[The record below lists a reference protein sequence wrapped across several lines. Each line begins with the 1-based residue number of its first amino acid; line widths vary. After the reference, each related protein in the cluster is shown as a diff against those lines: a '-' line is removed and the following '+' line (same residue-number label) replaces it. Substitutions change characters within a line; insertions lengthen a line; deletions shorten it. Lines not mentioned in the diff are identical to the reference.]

1 MAGDDQGT
9 LYPVEV
15 LRAFTR
21 QAFVKAGVP
30 EDDADVVTDNLIEA
44 NLRGVDTHGIT
55 RLLAIYIKRLRAGIV
70 NARPRITI
78 VAESPSAITVDGDNG
93 LGAVVA
99 TWAMQE
105 AIRRAGET
113 GACWAGVRRSN
124 HFGATAYF
132 TLMAAARD
140 MVGIGM
146 TNGPAAMAPWGGA
159 KAYMST
165 NPISFAVPG
174 EDQPVVFDMATSVAA
189 RGHILLAVTRGDERI
204 PEGWALDKEG
214 RPTTDPKAAVEG
226 TVMPMAGYKGYVLSM
241 MIDILCGCLTGAAF
255 GPHLGPLY
263 GQFERPQDIGHLFGA
278 IDVGR
283 MVPIAEFKTRLAQM
297 CREIKATPLA
307 AGASGIYIPGEI
319 EAGKRARRLQEG
331 IPIPEGVRREF
342 LEVARELDIPF
353 D

>member
-1 MAGDDQGT
+1 MAADDQGT

-15 LRAFTR
+15 LREFTR
-21 QAFVKAGVP
+21 QAFTKAGVP
-30 EDDADVVTDNLIEA
+30 ADDAEVVTDNLIEA

-55 RLLAIYIKRLRAGIV
+55 RLLAIYVKRLRAGIV
-70 NARPRITI
+70 NARPDIKI
-78 VAESPSAITVDGDNG
+78 VAESPAAITVDGDNG

-99 TWAMQE
+99 TWAMRE
-105 AIRRAGET
+105 AIRRASEA
-113 GACWAGVRRSN
+113 GACWAGVRHSN

-132 TLMAAARD
+132 TMMAAAED

-159 KAYMST
+159 RAYMST

-189 RGHILLAVTRGDERI
+189 RGHILLASTKGQQTI
-204 PEGWALDKEG
+204 PDGWALDKEG
-214 RPTTDPKAAVEG
+214 RPTTSTQAALEG
-226 TVMPMAGYKGYVLSM
+226 TVTPMAGYKGYVLSM
-241 MIDILCGCLTGAAF
+241 MIDILCGCLTGSAF

-263 GQFERPQDIGHLFGA
+263 GQFERPQDIGHLFGV
-278 IDVGR
+278 IDVKR
-283 MVPIAEFKTRLAQM
+283 MVPVEEFKTRLGQM

-307 AGASGIYIPGEI
+307 AGSSGIYIPGEI

-331 IPIPEGVRREF
+331 IPIAEGVRREF
-342 LEVARELDIPF
+342 LEVARELDIRF
-353 D
+353 E

>member
-1 MAGDDQGT
+1 MASDDQGT

-15 LRAFTR
+15 LREFTR
-21 QAFVKAGVP
+21 QAFTKAGVP
-30 EDDADVVTDNLIEA
+30 AEDAEIVTDNLIEA

-70 NARPRITI
+70 NARPEIKI

-99 TWAMQE
+99 TWAMRE
-105 AIRRAGET
+105 VIRRAGGT
-113 GACWAGVRRSN
+113 GACWAGVRHSN

-132 TLMAAARD
+132 TLMAAAKD

-174 EDQPVVFDMATSVAA
+174 EDGPVVFDMATSVAA
-189 RGHILLAVTRGDERI
+189 RGHILLASTKGQQTI
-204 PEGWALDKEG
+204 PEGWALDKDG
-214 RPTTDPKAAVEG
+214 RPTTSTQAAIEG
-226 TVMPMAGYKGYVLSM
+226 TVTPMAGYKGYVLSM
-241 MIDILCGCLTGAAF
+241 MIDILCGCLTGAQF

-263 GQFERPQDIGHLFGA
+263 GQFDRPQDIGHLLGA
-278 IDVGR
+278 IDIGK
-283 MVPIAEFKTRLAQM
+283 MVPVPEFKTRLSQM
-297 CREIKATPLA
+297 VREIKAVPLA
-307 AGASGIYIPGEI
+307 AGSTGIYIPGEI
-319 EAGKRARRLQEG
+319 EAGKRARRLEEG
-331 IPIPEGVRREF
+331 IPIAEGVRQEF
-342 LEVARELDIPF
+342 LEVARDLTIPF

>member
-15 LRAFTR
+15 LREFTQ

-30 EDDADVVTDNLIEA
+30 DDDAAVVTDNLIEA

-70 NARPRITI
+70 NAHPNITI
-78 VAESPSAITVDGDNG
+78 ASESSSAILVDGDNG

-105 AIRRAGET
+105 AIRRAGQH
-113 GACWAGVRRSN
+113 GACWAGVRHSN

-146 TNGPAAMAPWGGA
+146 TNGPAAMAPWGGS

-174 EDQPVVFDMATSVAA
+174 EEEPVVFDMATSVAA

-204 PEGWALDKEG
+204 PEGWALDKDG
-214 RPTTDPKAAVEG
+214 RPTTDPQAAVEG

-263 GQFERPQDIGHLFGA
+263 GQFERPQDIGHLLGA
-278 IDVGR
+278 IDIGQ
-283 MVPIAEFKTRLAQM
+283 MVPIGAFKSRLAQM
-297 CREIKATPLA
+297 VQEIKATPLA
-307 AGASGIYIPGEI
+307 AGASGIFIPGEI
-319 EAGKRARRLQEG
+319 EAGKRTRRLQEG
-331 IPIPEGVRREF
+331 IPIPEGVRHEF
-342 LEVARELDIPF
+342 LEVARDLDIPF
-353 D
+353 E